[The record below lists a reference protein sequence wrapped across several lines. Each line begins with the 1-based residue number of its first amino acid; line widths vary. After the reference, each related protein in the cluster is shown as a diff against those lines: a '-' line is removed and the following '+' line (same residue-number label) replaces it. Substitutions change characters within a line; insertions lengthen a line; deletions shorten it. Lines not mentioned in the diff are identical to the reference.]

1 MTAGDPY
8 RLQLFI
14 SLIHSQNKT
23 DGVVSYADRDAG
35 HFVIIGTYLSSRH
48 IFKWPLKVVIATAVP
63 YILK

>member
-35 HFVIIGTYLSSRH
+35 HFVITGTYLSSRH
-48 IFKWPLKVVIATAVP
+48 IFK
-63 YILK
+63 